1 MKHIRIAKTLTIAAL
16 STLTLMAGA
25 SQANDWGRY
34 ERVNAPYFPNRP
46 DFDHRGPGAF
56 PQPEV
61 RYNIDARQQQQMEQI
76 MHGLRTGD
84 ISRHE
89 ARRLMYEQRE
99 IEQLQ
104 HQYLADGRLNRDEWQ
119 DLDRRLD
126 RAAHDIR
133 AEKHDGN
140 WR

>member
-1 MKHIRIAKTLTIAAL
+1 
-16 STLTLMAGA
+16 
-25 SQANDWGRY
+25 
-34 ERVNAPYFPNRP
+34 
-46 DFDHRGPGAF
+46 
-56 PQPEV
+56 
-61 RYNIDARQQQQMEQI
+61 
-76 MHGLRTGD
+76 
-84 ISRHE
+84 
-89 ARRLMYEQRE
+89 MYEQRE